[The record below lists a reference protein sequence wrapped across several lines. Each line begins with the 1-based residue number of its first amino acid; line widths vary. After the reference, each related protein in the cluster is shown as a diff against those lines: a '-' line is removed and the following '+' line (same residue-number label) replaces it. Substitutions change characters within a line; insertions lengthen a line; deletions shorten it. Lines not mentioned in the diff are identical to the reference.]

1 MYLLIYYVQ
10 QQQHKNEHLLPFNCI
25 TNLMLTRRK
34 QRCPNGG
41 GERLAFMYY
50 YYCYYLVIC
59 SVRVVEAIFYKDVWK
74 RLVIICDS
82 RFRHNNWNCSVW
94 EDNNF
99 TPKYQ
104 NNLLLLLKKKN
115 DSLGSLCTLGHAFA
129 DYTHAPDPCD
139 CNQEKTNKVL
149 FLYLK

>member
-1 MYLLIYYVQ
+1 MKVHVQ
-10 QQQHKNEHLLPFNCI
+10 QQQHKNEHLFPFNCI
-25 TNLMLTRRK
+25 TNLMLMRRE
-34 QRCPNGG
+34 QRYPNGG

-50 YYCYYLVIC
+50 YYYCYFLVIR

-74 RLVIICDS
+74 RLVIIRDC
-82 RFRHNNWNCSVW
+82 RFRLDNWNCSVW

-104 NNLLLLLKKKN
+104 NNWLLLLKKKN

-129 DYTHAPDPCD
+129 HYTHAPDPCD
-139 CNQEKTNKVL
+139 CNQEKLIK
-149 FLYLK
+149 FFFYI

>member
-1 MYLLIYYVQ
+1 MKVHVQ
-10 QQQHKNEHLLPFNCI
+10 QQQHKNEHLFPFNCI
-25 TNLMLTRRK
+25 TNLMLTRKK

-59 SVRVVEAIFYKDVWK
+59 SVRVVEVCEDVWK
-74 RLVIICDS
+74 RLVIICDC
-82 RFRHNNWNCSVW
+82 RFRCDNWNCNAW

-104 NNLLLLLKKKN
+104 DNWLLLLKKKN
-115 DSLGSLCTLGHAFA
+115 DSFGSLCTLGHAFA

-139 CNQEKTNKVL
+139 CNQEKLIK
-149 FLYLK
+149 FFFYI